1 MVKQFKPYKEVLM
14 AESSGDFATV
24 IGPDAR
30 FKGELQFE
38 KGVRLLGRLEGQ
50 VVAKGDLLVAEGATL
65 QGEVN
70 AGNIRV
76 DGAVNGNLTASGKIH
91 LSNSA
96 KLEGDLHTARLEVAD
111 GARFTGH
118 CVVGPNG
125 SADDKGKAGSGATSQ
140 STSSASPKAKAPPE
154 HEFAGKR

>member
-1 MVKQFKPYKEVLM
+1 M

-50 VVAKGDLLVAEGATL
+50 VASKGDLLVAEGATL

-76 DGAVNGNLTASGKIH
+76 EGEVHGNLTATGKIH
-91 LSNSA
+91 LSTSA

-111 GARFTGH
+111 GARFIGH

-125 SADDKGKAGSGATSQ
+125 SIDGKGKAGAGATSRP
-140 STSSASPKAKAPPE
+140 AAGESPKAKVPPE
-154 HEFAGKR
+154 PELVGKK